1 MRTIAWL
8 IAWTAFLSSSC
19 SRVVEMK
26 NESNGVVLGEEA
38 QASKDRHD
46 YDGAIAKFRA
56 ALDKFEKARSYERS
70 AWVHLSLADLHRVRS
85 EYDQQLAELEAA
97 YQDATRDRGSPGM
110 AAGALCQTASY
121 FNQLGRPVEARDRLR
136 AAFTILQ
143 RDGANPQW
151 GPVRGMCRQIE
162 GRLYRSEGKYRDALA
177 ALDMAEQ
184 NWGGDPCR
192 LSIETPRGDT
202 ELRLGNTE
210 LAEKI
215 YRDMDACVRRN
226 GSEPIDTSIASCG
239 MAEVALKKGEL
250 EEALK
255 LFATCYDITKSTL
268 GEDSMAAAWPYGE
281 IGHVY
286 RKMGRLDEALEHGT
300 RAVAIMER
308 KNPYAAAE
316 QLESLGVTLYLLG
329 RKEEGLARLRKS
341 AALREEAFSAA
352 HPEAIRVRKVIAD
365 LEAGT
370 FIE

>member
-8 IAWTAFLSSSC
+8 ISWTAFLSSSC
-19 SRVVEMK
+19 SRVAEMK
-26 NESNGVVLGEEA
+26 NESDGEALVIEA
-38 QASKDRHD
+38 QAAKDR
-46 YDGAIAKFRA
+46 YDFDEAIAKFRA
-56 ALDKFEKARSYERS
+56 ALDKFEKAGSYERS

-97 YQDATRDRGSPGM
+97 YQDATRDRGSPAL
-110 AAGALCQTASY
+110 AAAALCHTASH
-121 FNQLGRPVEARDRLR
+121 FNSLGRPVEAWDRLR
-136 AAFTILQ
+136 AAFAILQ
-143 RDGANPQW
+143 HNGANVQW
-151 GPVRGMCRQIE
+151 GSIRNMCQQIE
-162 GRLYRSEGKYRDALA
+162 GSLYLSQGDYRDALA

-192 LSIETPRGDT
+192 LSIENTRGFT

-210 LAEKI
+210 RAEKI
-215 YRDMDACVRRN
+215 YRDMDACVQRN
-226 GSEPIDTSIASCG
+226 GSKPEGKAIASYG
-239 MAEVALKKGEL
+239 MAEVALKKGDL

-255 LFATCYDITKSTL
+255 LFTTCYEIGKSNI
-268 GEDSMAAAWPYGE
+268 GEGSMAAAWPYGE
-281 IGHVY
+281 IGHVC
-286 RKMGRLDEALEHGT
+286 RRMGRLDEALEHGT

-308 KNPYAAAE
+308 KNPYAAME
-316 QLESLGVTLYLLG
+316 QLENLGVTLYLLG

-370 FIE
+370 FVE